1 MIKKWIFALRL
12 IVFFSIKTTKLLKSF
27 RYLLFPFSLIYG
39 AVILLRNYLF
49 DKKILKSASFNF
61 PLICVG
67 NLAVGGT
74 GKTPMTE
81 YLIEIFQDKYE
92 TATLSRGYKRKTK
105 GFAIAN
111 AKTTALEI
119 GDEPMQFHEKFPKIT
134 VAVGEERFEAIPQIL
149 HERPQTEVIILDD
162 AFQHRS
168 VKAGL
173 NILLT
178 EYKNLY
184 SRDFMMPAGDL
195 RDVRFS
201 AKRADIIVVT
211 KCKSSINEEEKCA
224 IKNELNVLPH
234 QHLFFSEIL
243 YAPPYHIFNRTV
255 YKMSESSDLL
265 LITGIANPKPM
276 QTFLA
281 EHVHSYDM
289 LRYPDHHIFSSI
301 DLKDILKHFDK
312 IKSTDKIILTT
323 EKDAVRLK
331 KFEKELADFPI
342 YALPIRINILFN
354 EEESF
359 TNKVLNFV
367 EQFDKMT
374 L

>member
-1 MIKKWIFALRL
+1 M
-12 IVFFSIKTTKLLKSF
+12 
-27 RYLLFPFSLIYG
+27 FPFSLIYA
-39 AVILLRNYLF
+39 AVILLRNFLF
-49 DKKILKSASFNF
+49 DKKIFKSATFNF

-81 YLIEIFQDKYE
+81 YLIELLQQKYAV
-92 TATLSRGYKRKTK
+92 ATLSRGYKRKTR

-111 AKTTALEI
+111 LKTTALEI
-119 GDEPMQFHEKFPKIT
+119 GDEPMQFHEKFPQVT

-149 HERPQTEVIILDD
+149 HERPKTEVIILDD

-168 VKAGL
+168 VNAGL

-178 EYKNLY
+178 EHNNLY

-195 RDVRFS
+195 RDLPQS
-201 AKRADIIVVT
+201 SKRAQIIIVT
-211 KCKSSINEEEKCA
+211 KCKSGINEQEKKS
-224 IKNELNVLPH
+224 ILNELKLLPH
-234 QHLFFSEIL
+234 QNLFFSEII
-243 YAPPYHIFNRTV
+243 YSAPFHIFNKSSYAMTERT
-255 YKMSESSDLL
+255 DLL

-276 QTFLA
+276 KSFLA
-281 EHVHSYDM
+281 EHVHSFDM
-289 LRYPDHHIFSSI
+289 LHYPDHHIFSST

-331 KFEKELADFPI
+331 KFEKELGELPI
-342 YALPIRINILFN
+342 YALPIKMNMLFN
-354 EEESF
+354 EGLILNEI
-359 TNKVLNFV
+359 VLNFV
-367 EQFDKMT
+367 TEFKNED
-374 L
+374 LS